1 MKFKKPKFW
10 DSKKPNILAILLL
23 PFTIILTIN
32 NFLINSSKKN
42 KSKNVKTICV
52 GNIYV
57 GGTGKTP
64 TVIKL
69 HEILK
74 NQNFNMSVGKKF
86 YKSHVDE
93 RRILDSKTNLITAKS
108 RDEILKIAEKN
119 KKDLVI
125 FDDGLQEKKIDYDL
139 KLVCFDSEKW
149 IGNGLLIPSG
159 PLRENLISL
168 NKYNAVLIKQDMDDS
183 LNENIIDKIKKINP
197 QIKIFYTYYKPINLQ
212 DFDLS
217 KKFLIFSGIGN
228 PDSFKRIL
236 QKNNFNIVGEN
247 IYPDHFKYSQ
257 EDINKLLKKA
267 KQINA
272 EVITTEK
279 DYFKISKADQDK
291 IKCLKVNL
299 EITNEREFLNFL
311 IKNVN

>member
-1 MKFKKPKFW
+1 MELKKPKFW
-10 DSKKPNILAILLL
+10 DSKKTNILSILLL

-42 KSKNVKTICV
+42 KNKNVKTICV

-64 TVIKL
+64 TAIKL
-69 HEILK
+69 YEILK
-74 NQNFNMSVGKKF
+74 KHNFNISVGKKF
-86 YKSHVDE
+86 YKSHADE
-93 RRILDSKTNLITAKS
+93 QKILDQKTNLITAKS

-119 KKDLVI
+119 KKDIVI

-168 NKYNAVLIKQDMDDS
+168 NKYNAVLIKQDMDNNI
-183 LNENIIDKIKKINP
+183 NENIADKIKEINP
-197 QIKIFYTYYKPINLQ
+197 QIRIFYTYYKPTNLQ
-212 DFDLS
+212 NFDLS

-228 PDSFKRIL
+228 PDSFKKTL
-236 QKNNFNIVGEN
+236 EKNNFNIVEEN
-247 IYPDHFKYSQ
+247 IYPDHFKYRQ
-257 EDINKLLKKA
+257 EDIKKLTERA

-272 EVITTEK
+272 DVITTEK
-279 DYFKISKADQDK
+279 DYFKLSKTDQDK
-291 IKCLKVNL
+291 IKYLKVNL
-299 EITNEREFLNFL
+299 EINNEKEFLNFL

>member
-197 QIKIFYTYYKPINLQ
+197 QIKIFNTYYKPINLQ